1 MRHKPLIA
9 IGGVLLL
16 GCVLAWFSRGSAASP
31 SEDFSPE
38 DFKRIREVTR
48 HRMWA
53 RALPDFSVQTIRALP
68 RLLRRFGSSRIRQ
81 IDVLPARTINVH
93 VESSSGPYYY
103 LAEKY
108 EKAGRWDWRVVKEG
122 IWPQGDVVINLNGG
136 PGYPEIRVDGGFALF
151 GGRISSEPP
160 ADWLPPLTRR
170 GVVSSGER
178 SLPQGELSASGA
190 DHVRVT
196 YETHPV
202 PGTDPPDY
210 TPPWRKLVSE
220 TPFSVSPSN
229 AAGLNLRP

>member
-151 GGRISSEPP
+151 GGRILLSLLRTGFRHSLGEGWCPRGNGPCRKASSRLLVRITSGSPMRRTRSP
-160 ADWLPPLTRR
+160 GRIHRTTRR
-170 GVVSSGER
+170 RGA
-178 SLPQGELSASGA
+178 SLF
-190 DHVRVT
+190 
-196 YETHPV
+196 
-202 PGTDPPDY
+202 
-210 TPPWRKLVSE
+210 RKLH
-220 TPFSVSPSN
+220 SPCLHQMPL
-229 AAGLNLRP
+229 A